1 MRKDF
6 EGWDDR
12 IIESLL
18 TVGETRKI
26 RERGVLGNKVNRK
39 LVINGSLQEAETGY
53 DAYLIPPW
61 DWNWN
66 WRRRIMD
73 TAVGLDWRRR
83 VKDFEGWDDR
93 IIESILTVEGTRKIW
108 ERGVPGTRY

>member
-1 MRKDF
+1 MMPTVTGKLRSKGRCVKDF

-61 DWNWN
+61 
-66 WRRRIMD
+66 
-73 TAVGLDWRRR
+73 
-83 VKDFEGWDDR
+83 
-93 IIESILTVEGTRKIW
+93 
-108 ERGVPGTRY
+108 Y